1 MISTLLS
8 CSAISCIDVPQVFQ
22 CNICEVIDCTDR
34 RGRKIAHM
42 VPREEAGNVEW
53 DLRID
58 LSKPQRFI
66 FHVFGR
72 VILAWYDKSG
82 HFDVGV

>member
-8 CSAISCIDVPQVFQ
+8 CSAISGVNVSQVFPS
-22 CNICEVIDCTDR
+22 NICEVIDRTDR

-58 LSKPQRFI
+58 LSNPQRFI

-82 HFDVGV
+82 RFDVGV